1 MKLKLAGERAEP
13 LDSILPESSSL
24 SLSLTST
31 FTQPQVPSSRQQS
44 ALDPGGSFDLTSA
57 LHSHFAGL
65 VEVLHLYSSDS
76 VCSRSNSL
84 DGSLSGKP
92 GELETVGDP
101 RCARPRFHLRT
112 PGRATW
118 ERVGRGP
125 SHRIWATRPVPDW
138 CVNPKSRDL
147 ACTLSLNRGENSRPG
162 LCAPLL
168 HAATTEETGRG
179 ASCAMRF
186 PLMCPGAP
194 PVPLILPRMART
206 FLVAR
211 VSTRAVRLEE
221 DRG

>member
-118 ERVGRGP
+118 EGVGRGP
-125 SHRIWATRPVPDW
+125 SQRIWATRPVPDRW
-138 CVNPKSRDL
+138 CEPQKSGLGMHFKLKSRGKL
-147 ACTLSLNRGENSRPG
+147 EAWTTLPFSMPRQRKRLD
-162 LCAPLL
+162 
-168 HAATTEETGRG
+168 AAHHVP
-179 ASCAMRF
+179 CRF
-186 PLMCPGAP
+186 PLTCPGAP